1 MEKINKMRQITVV
14 ITPELR
20 PLDIFMRVEPNL
32 FLSIKRL
39 MSSSTEREKL
49 SKKEIVKF

>member
-20 PLDIFMRVEPNL
+20 PLDIVMRVEPNMPA
-32 FLSIKRL
+32 SIKRL
-39 MSSSTEREKL
+39 MSSSTERTKL
-49 SKKEIVKF
+49 SKKEIVKL